1 MKKPVP
7 VSSANRLINHG
18 PVILVTSQYKDAGN
32 IVTLAW
38 NTPVSHSPML
48 VAIAIAKNHY
58 SNGLVTK
65 SGEFVINVP
74 NVDLL
79 KQVQYCGSV
88 SGREEDKWKKS
99 GLTAEPAQKV
109 KPPLIRECIAHL
121 ECKVVKT
128 ISSGDHSL
136 FIGQVLAASAE
147 DGLFDEIL
155 NTDNPRAKT
164 LHHLGGDFY
173 TVPGKKI
180 QP

>member
-1 MKKPVP
+1 MKKSVP

-18 PVILVTSQYKDAGN
+18 PVILVTSQYEGARN

-48 VAIAIAKNHY
+48 VAIAVAKKHY
-58 SNGLVTK
+58 STELITK

-74 NVDLL
+74 NVNLL

-88 SGREEDKWKKS
+88 SGRNEDKFKNS
-99 GLTAEPAQKV
+99 GLTPEPANKV
-109 KPPLIRECIAHL
+109 KPPLIKECIANL
-121 ECKVVKT
+121 ECKVVQT

-136 FIGQVLAASAE
+136 FIGEVLAASAE
-147 DGLFDEIL
+147 EGLFDGIID
-155 NTDNPRAKT
+155 TDDQRAKT
-164 LHHLGGDFY
+164 LHHLGGDSY
-173 TVPGKKI
+173 TTPDKKI